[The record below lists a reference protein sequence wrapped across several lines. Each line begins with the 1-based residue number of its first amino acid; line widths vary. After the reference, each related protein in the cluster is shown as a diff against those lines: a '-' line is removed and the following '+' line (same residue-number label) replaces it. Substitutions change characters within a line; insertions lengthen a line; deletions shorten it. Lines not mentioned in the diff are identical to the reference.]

1 MLSSFLNGNQ
11 AASHAANESGEDT
24 GLFQKARTFPVL
36 PFLGSLAREGHR
48 PLHGGRNG
56 ALEPDEPD
64 FRSIEATNAQ
74 RTLFPVSQVSQN
86 FDDGEDI
93 DEQGVQA
100 AHEQA
105 YGQGNASNLGAK
117 SMGAAAAMQALK
129 KFTQGGG
136 STSSGAGGGG
146 NQQSALIGMGTFP
159 LSSSYSVCTLAAV
172 TPGEKGSR
180 KFH

>member
-1 MLSSFLNGNQ
+1 MSHSVLSSFLNGNQ
-11 AASHAANESGEDT
+11 AASHAADESGEDS
-24 GLFQKARTFPVL
+24 GLFK
-36 PFLGSLAREGHR
+36 
-48 PLHGGRNG
+48 
-56 ALEPDEPD
+56 
-64 FRSIEATNAQ
+64 NAI
-74 RTLFPVSQVSQN
+74 SQVSQN

-136 STSSGAGGGG
+136 SVSSSGGG
-146 NQQSALIGMGTFP
+146 NQQSALIGQ
-159 LSSSYSVCTLAAV
+159 
-172 TPGEKGSR
+172 GERTRAELQHDWCSNFEGSGY
-180 KFH
+180 